1 MAAVNGETKEDR
13 DATEQDES
21 LTLGWRELYEDL
33 QVHEYYPVD
42 TFLVSVRFYTNKLPI
57 RILEK

>member
-1 MAAVNGETKEDR
+1 MAAVNGETKEDP
-13 DATEQDES
+13 DATEQDDS

-42 TFLVSVRFYTNKLPI
+42 SFLVSGHFHI
-57 RILEK
+57 S